1 MAESKKPAR
10 PAPPP
15 PARPPDPGS
24 QLEELNDQ
32 LARFLQHADQL
43 VDEWARF
50 GADVRRTV
58 DGEVGRIDQSVS
70 DAGERAIK
78 QVNAQVD
85 RVAAER
91 FEKAIEHGLQRLRV
105 ADPGRAPVA
114 AAGGT
119 SAAASAALPL
129 RPLLAAIIAANFLLI
144 VLLVMVWR
152 RDAVPAAAV
161 GNPDSGGGA
170 IRDRDPVSSEVLD
183 ACAALAAGNWSTEA
197 AELVV
202 GAGLVACGP
211 DAPAVRTTMRERL
224 AATTPPEVDAGP
236 VDASP
241 PVDAKPKK
249 PR

>member
-1 MAESKKPAR
+1 MAETKKPGR

-15 PARPPDPGS
+15 VRAPDPGS

-32 LARFLQHADQL
+32 IARFLQHADQL

-58 DGEVGRIDQSVS
+58 DGEVGRIDQAVS
-70 DAGERAIK
+70 DAAERAIQ

-85 RVAAER
+85 RAAAER
-91 FEKAIEHGLQRLRV
+91 FERAIEHGLQRLRV
-105 ADPGRAPVA
+105 ADTGRAPA
-114 AAGGT
+114 IAAGGT
-119 SAAASAALPL
+119 SASTAAAALPL
-129 RPLLAAIIAANFLLI
+129 RPLLAAIIAANFLLV

-152 RDAVPAAAV
+152 RDAAPKAAV
-161 GNPDSGGGA
+161 GDPGASSGA
-170 IRDRDPVSSEVLD
+170 IRERDPVSSEVLD
-183 ACAALAAGNWSTEA
+183 ACAALAAGNWSTES

-211 DAPAVRTTMRERL
+211 DAPAVRTVMRERL
-224 AATTPPEVDAGP
+224 AAATPPAVDAGP
-236 VDASP
+236 VDATP
-241 PVDAKPKK
+241 PIDAKPKK